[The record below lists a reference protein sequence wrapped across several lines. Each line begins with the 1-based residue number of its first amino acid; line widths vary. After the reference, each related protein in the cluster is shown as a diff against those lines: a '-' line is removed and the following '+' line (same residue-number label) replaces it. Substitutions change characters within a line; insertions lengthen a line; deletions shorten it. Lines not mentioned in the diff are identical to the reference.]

1 MILKDKVA
9 LVTGAGRGIGAAIAG
24 RFAREGAT
32 VVCID
37 IAGDAVREVTETIR
51 SDGGRAEAAIVDVTD
66 KDQFGE
72 LVDRVVKDL
81 GRLDILINNAGITRD
96 ALAMKMKEEDWGLVM
111 DVNLK
116 GTFIPSQA
124 VIRPMRK
131 RRWGRIV
138 NTSSIAALGNVGQA
152 NYAASKGGVI
162 SLTWTLALEL
172 ARSGITVN
180 CVAPG
185 AIMTP
190 MLEAVSEKAREA
202 FLERI
207 PLERFGTPDDVADA
221 HLFFCSEAASYITG
235 QVLFVDGGLSV
246 GM

>member
-1 MILKDKVA
+1 
-9 LVTGAGRGIGAAIAG
+9 
-24 RFAREGAT
+24 
-32 VVCID
+32 
-37 IAGDAVREVTETIR
+37 
-51 SDGGRAEAAIVDVTD
+51 
-66 KDQFGE
+66 
-72 LVDRVVKDL
+72 
-81 GRLDILINNAGITRD
+81 
-96 ALAMKMKEEDWGLVM
+96 MKMKEEDWGLVM